1 MGENFDQM
9 EESLKQF
16 EGKHSNFTHSI
27 EDELGTLRNY
37 FHNLRKIKIYWFYF
51 SKQCQYSVTAYR
63 LDQ

>member
-27 EDELGTLRNY
+27 EDELGTLTNY
-37 FHNLRKIKIYWFYF
+37 LHNLRKLFQNQLVLFQQTMPIF
-51 SKQCQYSVTAYR
+51 SHC
-63 LDQ
+63 L